1 MPFPFVPCIPRGAR
15 PPFFATAPALERTYP
30 PCRLTDPQTE
40 SAACALASR
49 RTTAAPAAPFFRSRT
64 SVSPFLQATPPL
76 LVPLCVALRGTSL
89 FSHARRTLLKCILHP
104 HPPTPS
110 THCVRDPSAPL
121 LPALL
126 LPHVCPLPQ
135 FDARSEPAV
144 HSLTPSLPGRR
155 AASWLRPSL
164 SCPTVCPQPHLH
176 ADPITDVTTC

>member
-1 MPFPFVPCIPRGAR
+1 MCPPHSSPVFHRGAR
-15 PPFFATAPALERTYP
+15 PPFFATAPAPERTYP

-49 RTTAAPAAPFFRSRT
+49 RTTAAAPAAPFFRPRAPP
-64 SVSPFLQATPPL
+64 VSPFLQATPPL
-76 LVPLCVALRGTSL
+76 LVPLCVALRGQAPR
-89 FSHARRTLLKCILHP
+89 FSRMLDAPSTPTP
-104 HPPTPS
+104 HPKHPLRWGPQ
-110 THCVRDPSAPL
+110 RPPL

-164 SCPTVCPQPHLH
+164 SCPTVCPQP
-176 ADPITDVTTC
+176 ITRRSHY